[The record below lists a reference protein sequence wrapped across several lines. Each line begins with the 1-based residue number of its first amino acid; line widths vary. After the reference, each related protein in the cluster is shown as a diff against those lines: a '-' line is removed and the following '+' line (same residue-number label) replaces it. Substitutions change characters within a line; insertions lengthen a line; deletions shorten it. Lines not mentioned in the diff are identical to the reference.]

1 MQENTMPQDEI
12 NTNKPLENKS
22 LDENE
27 GTVTHEVPEELI
39 ELSNTEEK
47 SNQIDEEIKNIEDPV
62 DLKNADNEGKTDW
75 EAKYKETYDQYL
87 RLFSEF
93 DNFRKRNARER
104 IELMKTAG
112 SEILTVILP
121 VLDDFDRALKTM
133 ESGTADVASLKTGVD
148 MIFQKLLHVL
158 REKGL
163 QPYDPMGE
171 KFDPELH
178 EAITHV
184 PAQDNQQKGIIVDVI
199 EKGYK
204 MHEKVLRY
212 PKVVVAQ

>member
-1 MQENTMPQDEI
+1 M
-12 NTNKPLENKS
+12 ENKHT
-22 LDENE
+22 DH
-27 GTVTHEVPEELI
+27 THEEEL
-39 ELSNTEEK
+39 EPVKNEHPETEENSIETPDNK
-47 SNQIDEEIKNIEDPV
+47 AAENQS
-62 DLKNADNEGKTDW
+62 AGDW

-112 SEILTVILP
+112 SEILAVILP

-133 ESGTADVASLKTGVD
+133 DAGSADVASLKTGVD

-158 REKGL
+158 QEKGL
-163 QPYDPMGE
+163 QPYNPMGE
-171 KFDPELH
+171 KFDPDLH
-178 EAITHV
+178 EAITHI
-184 PAQDNQQKGIIVDVI
+184 PAQDEAQKGLIIDVI

>member
-1 MQENTMPQDEI
+1 MENKHTEQTHQEEFQPVKNETPEATETTLETLENTNETQENT
-12 NTNKPLENKS
+12 TTEN
-22 LDENE
+22 N
-27 GTVTHEVPEELI
+27 
-39 ELSNTEEK
+39 
-47 SNQIDEEIKNIEDPV
+47 
-62 DLKNADNEGKTDW
+62 DNNTDW

-93 DNFRKRNARER
+93 DNFRKRNAKER
-104 IELMKTAG
+104 IELIKTAG
-112 SEILTVILP
+112 SEILSAILP

-133 ESGTADVASLKTGVD
+133 DTSTMDVNALKTGVEL
-148 MIFQKLLHVL
+148 IFQKLLHVL
-158 REKGL
+158 QEKGL
-163 QPYDPMGE
+163 QAYNPIGE

-178 EAITHV
+178 EAITHI
-184 PAQDNQQKGIIVDVI
+184 PAQEESQKGNIIDVV

>member
-1 MQENTMPQDEI
+1 MENKHTEQTHEEELQPVKNETPEATETTLETPENTNETQENT
-12 NTNKPLENKS
+12 NSEN
-22 LDENE
+22 N
-27 GTVTHEVPEELI
+27 
-39 ELSNTEEK
+39 N
-47 SNQIDEEIKNIEDPV
+47 NN
-62 DLKNADNEGKTDW
+62 TDW

-93 DNFRKRNARER
+93 DNFRKRNAKER
-104 IELMKTAG
+104 IELIKTAG
-112 SEILTVILP
+112 SEILSAILP

-133 ESGTADVASLKTGVD
+133 DSNTADVNALKTGVD

-158 REKGL
+158 QEKGL
-163 QPYDPMGE
+163 QAYNPIGE

-178 EAITHV
+178 EAITHI
-184 PAQDNQQKGIIVDVI
+184 PAQEESQKGNIMDVV

>member
-1 MQENTMPQDEI
+1 MENNHKESIHEEELQPINHNEKISENEETILENPMNQENI
-12 NTNKPLENKS
+12 ENKII
-22 LDENE
+22 
-27 GTVTHEVPEELI
+27 EE
-39 ELSNTEEK
+39 
-47 SNQIDEEIKNIEDPV
+47 DEE
-62 DLKNADNEGKTDW
+62 GKANW

-93 DNFRKRNARER
+93 DNFRKRNAKER
-104 IELMKTAG
+104 IELIKTAG
-112 SEILTVILP
+112 SEILSAILP

-133 ESGTADVASLKTGVD
+133 DSNTTDVNALKTGVD
-148 MIFQKLLHVL
+148 MIFQKLLHIL
-158 REKGL
+158 QEKGL
-163 QPYDPMGE
+163 QAYNPIGE

-178 EAITHV
+178 EAITHI
-184 PAQDNQQKGIIVDVI
+184 PAQEESQKGSIIDVV

>member
-1 MQENTMPQDEI
+1 MLF
-12 NTNKPLENKS
+12 TNGNKFVNIIDYIDDFRYMENK
-22 LDENE
+22 NINQ
-27 GTVTHEVPEELI
+27 THEEEL
-39 ELSNTEEK
+39 EPVKQESTESDE
-47 SNQIDEEIKNIEDPV
+47 STENVVESSDNQIEDNNS
-62 DLKNADNEGKTDW
+62 DIDW

-112 SEILTVILP
+112 SEILAGVLP

-133 ESGTADVASLKTGVD
+133 DASTADVASLKTGVD

-158 REKGL
+158 QEKGL
-163 QPYDPMGE
+163 QPYNPIGE
-171 KFDPELH
+171 KFDPDLH
-178 EAITHV
+178 EAISHI
-184 PAQDNQQKGIIVDVI
+184 PAQDEAQKGLIIDVV

-212 PKVVVAQ
+212 PKVIVAQ

>member
-1 MQENTMPQDEI
+1 MENKHTEQTHEEELQPVKNETPEATETTIETPENTNETQENT
-12 NTNKPLENKS
+12 NSEN
-22 LDENE
+22 N
-27 GTVTHEVPEELI
+27 
-39 ELSNTEEK
+39 N
-47 SNQIDEEIKNIEDPV
+47 NN
-62 DLKNADNEGKTDW
+62 TDW

-93 DNFRKRNARER
+93 DNFRKRNAKER
-104 IELMKTAG
+104 IELIKTAG
-112 SEILTVILP
+112 SEILSAILP

-133 ESGTADVASLKTGVD
+133 DSNTADVNALKTGVD

-158 REKGL
+158 QEKGL
-163 QPYDPMGE
+163 QAYNPIGE

-178 EAITHV
+178 EAITHI
-184 PAQDNQQKGIIVDVI
+184 PAQEESQKGNIMDVV

>member
-1 MQENTMPQDEI
+1 MENKHTEQTHEEELQPVKNETPEATETTLETPENTNETQENTNSENND
-12 NTNKPLENKS
+12 TN
-22 LDENE
+22 
-27 GTVTHEVPEELI
+27 
-39 ELSNTEEK
+39 
-47 SNQIDEEIKNIEDPV
+47 
-62 DLKNADNEGKTDW
+62 TDW

-93 DNFRKRNARER
+93 DNFRKRNAKER
-104 IELMKTAG
+104 IELIKTAG
-112 SEILTVILP
+112 SEILSAILP

-133 ESGTADVASLKTGVD
+133 DSNTADVNALKTGVD

-158 REKGL
+158 QEKGL
-163 QPYDPMGE
+163 QAYNPIGE

-178 EAITHV
+178 EAITHI
-184 PAQDNQQKGIIVDVI
+184 PAQEESQKGNIIDVV

>member
-1 MQENTMPQDEI
+1 MENKHTEQTHEEELQPVKNETPEATETTLETPENTNETQENT
-12 NTNKPLENKS
+12 NLEN
-22 LDENE
+22 N
-27 GTVTHEVPEELI
+27 
-39 ELSNTEEK
+39 N
-47 SNQIDEEIKNIEDPV
+47 NN
-62 DLKNADNEGKTDW
+62 TDW

-93 DNFRKRNARER
+93 DNFRKRNAKER
-104 IELMKTAG
+104 IELIKTAG
-112 SEILTVILP
+112 SEILSAILP

-133 ESGTADVASLKTGVD
+133 DSNTADVSALKTGVD

-158 REKGL
+158 QEKGL
-163 QPYDPMGE
+163 QAYNPIGE

-178 EAITHV
+178 EAITHI
-184 PAQDNQQKGIIVDVI
+184 PAQEESQKGNIIDVV

>member
-1 MQENTMPQDEI
+1 MENKHTEQTHEEELQPVKNETPEATETTLETPENTNETQENT
-12 NTNKPLENKS
+12 NSEN
-22 LDENE
+22 N
-27 GTVTHEVPEELI
+27 
-39 ELSNTEEK
+39 N
-47 SNQIDEEIKNIEDPV
+47 NN
-62 DLKNADNEGKTDW
+62 TDW

-93 DNFRKRNARER
+93 DNFRKRNAKER
-104 IELMKTAG
+104 IELIKTAG
-112 SEILTVILP
+112 SEILSAILP

-133 ESGTADVASLKTGVD
+133 DSNTADVNALKTGVD

-158 REKGL
+158 QEKGL
-163 QPYDPMGE
+163 QAYNPIGE

-178 EAITHV
+178 EAITHI
-184 PAQDNQQKGIIVDVI
+184 PAQEESQKGNIIDVV